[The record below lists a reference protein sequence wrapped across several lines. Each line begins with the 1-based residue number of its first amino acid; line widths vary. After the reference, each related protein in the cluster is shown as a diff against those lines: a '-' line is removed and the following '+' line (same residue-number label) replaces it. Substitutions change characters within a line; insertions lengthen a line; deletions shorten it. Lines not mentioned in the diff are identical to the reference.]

1 MNAAFEWDRI
11 LIATTMLAAMF
22 VAPALVIWRDQIRDR
37 RRFGMTALSR
47 PVRYGADGRTFREG
61 SVPPVGVPGAE
72 IAGAPVPAATAVGS
86 PARTPVAT
94 GARGRGA
101 GGG

>member
-22 VAPALVIWRDQIRDR
+22 VVPALVIWRDQIRDR

-61 SVPPVGVPGAE
+61 SLPPAGGTGVE
-72 IAGAPVPAATAVGS
+72 ITGAPVSAATAIGS
-86 PARTPVAT
+86 P
-94 GARGRGA
+94 
-101 GGG
+101 